1 MKTQLKTAVLILS
14 IAILFWAFSG
24 CERGKSSDAPL
35 QTNTMPSDTV
45 MAYVPEYIS
54 LPEEIGFIINVCFY
68 EDRLYLAA
76 SLEGGAAGDIG
87 AETPEYFAIYKM
99 NMDGSDITRLEDYK
113 TAALPDDSQSLF
125 LTAMSIDPD
134 GNFWVIEYDSLA
146 SVYYLR
152 KLDAEGGELLR
163 SDISYIAECRENT
176 YINDMMTDG
185 KGNIYLSDFNFGVYV
200 FNDKGIKS
208 FEANSSSMINNLVR
222 FSDGTVAAFI
232 LDIPDTL
239 LRTLDP
245 EAKGWGTDIPIAYSP
260 GVFSGSG
267 EYDCYYNDGSCLYG
281 YSSAKRE
288 STEILSWLDCNMDG
302 SGLTSLTVL
311 PDGAM
316 VCFTNRF
323 DGEKTAS
330 ELVLLEMRAVER
342 ETRTVLKLAC
352 LRLDDYIQ
360 SAVRK
365 FNNESKLYKI
375 EVVDYSQ
382 YNTQEDMSAGYLKLD
397 TEIISGNIPDIICAD
412 RMLPV
417 SKYIAHG
424 LLVNLYPYLDKDS
437 NLGGRNAFIP
447 EVLAALETDGAL
459 YTIAPGFSLYTVI
472 GSADVLGEK
481 ESWTYDD
488 IFELLRQ
495 YPEGTQLTPNAT
507 AKDALS
513 LLSMNMD
520 KYINWQTGECRFNDE
535 NFIQL
540 LELAGCFPVSP
551 PVTEDYAT
559 QLRDGRALII
569 TDTVRGFFDFQV
581 YRAMFQRDVSCI
593 GFPSESGSDNRF
605 MLRKGL
611 SITSKCEHK
620 EAAWE
625 FISFVISEEYQVEGA
640 LYELPTNKAA
650 FESYAD
656 KAMQSNTYINEE
668 GEVVEY
674 PVGIGSLGDFVV
686 DIYAATKED
695 VELVRRLIADT
706 KKLAEQDL
714 TVLKIIQEEA
724 LGYFNDQCSASDAA
738 SIIQS
743 RVSTYINEQR

>member
-1 MKTQLKTAVLILS
+1 
-14 IAILFWAFSG
+14 
-24 CERGKSSDAPL
+24 
-35 QTNTMPSDTV
+35 
-45 MAYVPEYIS
+45 
-54 LPEEIGFIINVCFY
+54 
-68 EDRLYLAA
+68 
-76 SLEGGAAGDIG
+76 
-87 AETPEYFAIYKM
+87 
-99 NMDGSDITRLEDYK
+99 
-113 TAALPDDSQSLF
+113 
-125 LTAMSIDPD
+125 
-134 GNFWVIEYDSLA
+134 
-146 SVYYLR
+146 
-152 KLDAEGGELLR
+152 
-163 SDISYIAECRENT
+163 
-176 YINDMMTDG
+176 
-185 KGNIYLSDFNFGVYV
+185 
-200 FNDKGIKS
+200 
-208 FEANSSSMINNLVR
+208 
-222 FSDGTVAAFI
+222 
-232 LDIPDTL
+232 
-239 LRTLDP
+239 
-245 EAKGWGTDIPIAYSP
+245 
-260 GVFSGSG
+260 
-267 EYDCYYNDGSCLYG
+267 
-281 YSSAKRE
+281 
-288 STEILSWLDCNMDG
+288 
-302 SGLTSLTVL
+302 
-311 PDGAM
+311 
-316 VCFTNRF
+316 
-323 DGEKTAS
+323 
-330 ELVLLEMRAVER
+330 
-342 ETRTVLKLAC
+342 
-352 LRLDDYIQ
+352 
-360 SAVRK
+360 
-365 FNNESKLYKI
+365 
-375 EVVDYSQ
+375 
-382 YNTQEDMSAGYLKLD
+382 
-397 TEIISGNIPDIICAD
+397 
-412 RMLPV
+412 
-417 SKYIAHG
+417 
-424 LLVNLYPYLDKDS
+424 
-437 NLGGRNAFIP
+437 
-447 EVLAALETDGAL
+447 
-459 YTIAPGFSLYTVI
+459 
-472 GSADVLGEK
+472 
-481 ESWTYDD
+481 
-488 IFELLRQ
+488 
-495 YPEGTQLTPNAT
+495 
-507 AKDALS
+507 
-513 LLSMNMD
+513 MNMD